1 MVKAL
6 TAAQK
11 AQLKKLQ
18 LQQQQ
23 WLKEKELLK
32 RAKAKPKTKK
42 A

>member
-32 RAKAKPKTKK
+32 RAKAKSKTNK